1 MSSQGHSGA
10 NHQNKVQDPRNS
22 ELFVT
27 IDEVKRLKP
36 DIFILENVPGMKRDR
51 TDLVEGEASNY
62 AIEGI
67 RRLRD
72 IGYQC
77 RMVQLDA
84 RSFGSTQNRIRLFLI
99 CARNGV
105 PLPSV
110 PQPTH
115 VNSQIER
122 NIFVGA
128 SSSNRTFYVGDKG
141 ACGSAPFPSIIVRD
155 AISDLPRFEYLYGA
169 NQSRAVQLPRF
180 NSLKAEGTRVGF
192 LQPVPY
198 RTPAANDFQ
207 ARQRGGVQKVENHY
221 TPPRTLRELDL

>member
-1 MSSQGHSGA
+1 MD
-10 NHQNKVQDPRNS
+10 DPRNS

-27 IDEVKRLKP
+27 IEEINRLRP

-51 TDLVEGEASNY
+51 DLGDGKASNY

-67 RRLRD
+67 KRLRD

-84 RSFGSTQNRIRLFLI
+84 RSFGSPQNRIRLFLI
-99 CARNGV
+99 CARQGI

-115 VNSQIER
+115 VNPHIER

-128 SSSNRTFYVGDKG
+128 SNSSRTFYVGDKG
-141 ACGSAPFPSIIVRD
+141 ACGSAPFPSINVRD
-155 AISDLPRFEYLYGA
+155 AISDLPQFEYLYGKD
-169 NQSRAVQLPRF
+169 QSRGAQYPKF
-180 NSLKAEGTRVGF
+180 NPLKAEGTRVGF
-192 LQPVPY
+192 LQPIPY
-198 RTPAANDFQ
+198 RTPPMNDFQ
-207 ARQRGGVQKVENHY
+207 TRQRGGANTVENHY
-221 TPPRTLRELDL
+221 TPPRTSRELDL